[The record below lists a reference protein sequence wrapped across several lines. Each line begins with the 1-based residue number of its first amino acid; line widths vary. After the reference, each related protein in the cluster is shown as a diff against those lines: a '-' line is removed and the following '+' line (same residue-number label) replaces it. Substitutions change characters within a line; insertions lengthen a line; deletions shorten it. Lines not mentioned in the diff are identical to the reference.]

1 MADLRIRTDTTA
13 KLFFYLVDATD
24 GITAETGIT
33 TGSTGFSLQ
42 VSKDGSAWTTTGVGA
57 WTEIGNG
64 HYYVPVDISS
74 AGLNCTVGQR
84 VVGRVKAD
92 ATAEAPSLNQIHVV
106 EFNPNT
112 DIGNL
117 VDRLGAFAGSGSNT
131 VLGFLRAMARKDAAL
146 PTDMNDGVGT
156 YAVATDSLEAT
167 AEQLVSA
174 EGAAFAT
181 SSDSLHAIRAAIDT
195 LIAPAITTATSVGS
209 GFLGDVIDR
218 IRKYASEPSLDAAYS
233 NTDLIRMIQDAW
245 TEVYRETCMV
255 ADWQQWV
262 RYTLTIAAATTEY
275 ALPPNFDQIL
285 KLEKMDESGEGVV
298 LWEFNPRHPL
308 SPYGPGWS
316 IEGTTLRLEPKWS
329 NAETL
334 RLSYRPTG
342 QVSVHEADATVWT
355 STTITFPSTV
365 SVGSLDKRVNAY
377 AGYIIRPITG
387 TLPSGSFYQQER
399 TITSYDPNTRIATFS
414 PAWSP
419 LYNGATLTYEV
430 LPQSADAFRKVIA
443 LKVARLL
450 AVSRANNERA
460 TMLNTEYQD
469 AKRLLQ
475 AHFANMN
482 QRIGKSFARGVRR
495 PWASGRM

>member
-1 MADLRIRTDTTA
+1 MADLRIKTATTA

-24 GITAETGIT
+24 GITAKTGEAGGQPQISVN
-33 TGSTGFSLQ
+33 GAAFSN
-42 VSKDGSAWTTTGVGA
+42 TGVG
-57 WTEIGNG
+57 TLVSMTNG
-64 HYYVPVDISS
+64 HYYADVDLTNANLGGTGAAAV
-74 AGLNCTVGQR
+74 AGDR
-84 VVGRVKAD
+84 VVGRYKSA

-112 DIGNL
+112 DIDTL
-117 VDRLGAFAGSGSNT
+117 VDRLGAFAGSGANT
-131 VLGFLRAMARKDAAL
+131 VLGVLQALARKDASL
-146 PTDMNDGVGT
+146 PSDIGGT

-181 SSDSLHAIRAAIDT
+181 SSDSLHAIRNAIDT
-195 LIAPAITTATSVGS
+195 LIAPAITTATSVGT

-285 KLEKMDESGEGVV
+285 KLEKMDESGQGVV

-355 STTITFPSTV
+355 STTITFPAAV
-365 SVGSLDKRVNAY
+365 NVGSLDKRVNAY
-377 AGYIIRPITG
+377 AGYILRPITG
-387 TLPSGSFYQQER
+387 TYASGSFYQQER
-399 TITSYDPNTRIATFS
+399 TITSYDPSTQIATFS

-482 QRIGKSFARGVRR
+482 QRMGKSFARGVRR